1 MCLTQIRQKAI
12 SHDNNT
18 VLCCCEDGSVVRWDR
33 NQEEDVTNIEGEE
46 AQGAAGPLRPAP
58 ATNRCVRSAHLVHKI
73 KQNN

>member
-33 NQEEDVTNIEGEE
+33 NQEEDRVID
-46 AQGAAGPLRPAP
+46 
-58 ATNRCVRSAHLVHKI
+58 H
-73 KQNN
+73 